1 MYVVLIVLH
10 VTVSILLV
18 VIVLLQAG
26 RGGGLSG
33 AFGVG
38 DGQNVFG
45 TQATTFL
52 SKATTAFAVIF
63 MVGSLLLTIFSG
75 RRSES
80 VMENAELPSVIQAS
94 PQESFDDDLSRIKVP
109 LGGIDSPGDILEDN
123 RSSDMSM
130 DTISSEEINE
140 ENVPEL
146 GQDEDL

>member
-1 MYVVLIVLH
+1 MYFVLIVLH
-10 VTVSILLV
+10 VTVSILLI

-75 RRSES
+75 RRSGS
-80 VMENAELPSVIQAS
+80 VMENAELPSMTKVI

-109 LGGIDSPGDILEDN
+109 LAGVDSSGDILEVN
-123 RSSDMSM
+123 FPSDMSV
-130 DTISSEEINE
+130 DAISSEGINE
-140 ENVPEL
+140 ETVPEL
-146 GQDEDL
+146 DQDEDL